1 MRVSFSTINFRSDY
15 SKGKESFNKLS
26 ETEKFALL
34 SAERARQEFNKN
46 HAPSRYTNLSACD
59 FFDYVSLKETLENS
73 VKTVV
78 GRRKK

>member
-1 MRVSFSTINFRSDY
+1 MRVSFSTTNFRSDY

-46 HAPSRYTNLSACD
+46 HAPSLYTNLSAGD
-59 FFDYVSLKETLENS
+59 LFDYVRLKVTLENAI
-73 VKTVV
+73 KTVA